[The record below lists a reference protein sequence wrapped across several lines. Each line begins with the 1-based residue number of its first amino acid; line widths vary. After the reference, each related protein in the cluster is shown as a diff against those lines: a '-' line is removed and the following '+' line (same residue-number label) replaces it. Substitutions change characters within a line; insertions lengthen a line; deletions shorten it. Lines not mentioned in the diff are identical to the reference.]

1 MYFNTLYKNGMVK
14 KMEIS
19 IVLLTYS
26 GLDLVQQCLHHIY
39 QNVELP
45 YQLIVISNAA
55 ADDTADYLRSQQES
69 IEIMWHQDDIGI
81 AAGYNEG
88 LGLATGDY
96 VLFMNQYSLLT
107 ANCLSSMLRC
117 LIEDDMAAMA
127 GPRSNDVSGTQRV
140 LANCQ
145 DMQEW
150 LEYSQINYEQNQG
163 SCQVVYRLLGHCL
176 LVKKSVLNDIGYFD
190 EAYGLGGYE
199 DDDLCLRAINRGY
212 NLYIADDAFVYYL
225 DPLSLPST
233 DKEAYY
239 LQLSQNCDK
248 AIEKW
253 GFDIAEYLLQLQPP
267 ITISLCM
274 IVKNEEK
281 VLARCLDGVKEVVD
295 EIIIVDTGSTDQTK
309 QIAYSYTDKVFDFP
323 WIDDFA
329 AARNFAFEQA
339 TKDYIMWLDADDI
352 VSTENSIKIFMLKQ
366 VMDSG
371 IDSVTMIYN
380 LGFDEYGNV
389 TATNRRNR
397 LVKRSNNYR
406 WVGAVHEYLAVW
418 GQVVDSD
425 IAITHDSE
433 GHDSDRNI
441 KIYKQRLKAGEVFT
455 PRDQYYFANE
465 LMDHKQYKAAIKWY
479 QKFLAGGQGWV
490 EDKLGAC
497 RNLAQCCAQL
507 GKNSEAMQYV
517 LQSFLYD
524 QPRAEFCCQIGM
536 YFLNEGQINPAIF
549 WFKLAIQLEPPGENR
564 GFLSP
569 SFWTW
574 VPHLQLCVC
583 YDRLGQYDLAEK
595 HNEMAAE
602 YVPHDPSVLHNR
614 EYLKSKLTEA

>member
-1 MYFNTLYKNGMVK
+1 MGT
-14 KMEIS
+14 S
-19 IVLLTYS
+19 IVLLTYAE
-26 GLDLVQQCLHHIY
+26 LDLVRQCLRHIY
-39 QNVELP
+39 QYADLP
-45 YQLIVISNAA
+45 YQLIVVSNAA
-55 ADDTADYLRSQQES
+55 DKETAQYLQSQQER
-69 IEIMWHQDDIGI
+69 IDIIWHQDDIGI

-88 LGLATGDY
+88 LTLAKGEY

-107 ANCLSSMLRC
+107 ENCLNSMLRC
-117 LIEDDMAAMA
+117 LVEDERAAMA
-127 GPRSNDVSGTQRV
+127 GPRSNDVSGSQRV
-140 LANCQ
+140 CADCRELT
-145 DMQEW
+145 EW
-150 LEYSQINYEQNQG
+150 LQYSRTNYNQNQG
-163 SCQVVYRLLGHCL
+163 TSQIVYRLLGHCL
-176 LVKKSVLNDIGYFD
+176 LVKKSVLEDIGCFD
-190 EAYGLGGYE
+190 ELYGMGGYE
-199 DDDLCLRAINRGY
+199 DDDLCLRAVNQGY
-212 NLYIADDAFVYYL
+212 NLYIANDAFVYYL
-225 DPLSLPST
+225 NPLSLHSA

-239 LQLSQNCDK
+239 QQLNQNRNK

-253 GFDIAEYLLQLQPP
+253 GFDIAEYLLQLKVP
-267 ITISLCM
+267 IKISLCM
-274 IVKNEEK
+274 IVKNEEQT
-281 VLARCLDGVKEVVD
+281 LARCLDGVKEVVD
-295 EIIIVDTGSTDQTK
+295 EIVIVDTGSTDQTK
-309 QIAYSYTDKVFDFP
+309 KIANRYTDKVLDFA

-329 AARNFAFEQA
+329 AARNFAFAQA

-352 VSTENSIKIFMLKQ
+352 VSAENSIKIYMLKQ
-366 VMDSG
+366 VLDYNV
-371 IDSVTMIYN
+371 DSVTMIYN

-425 IAITHDSE
+425 IVITHSSK

-441 KIYKQRLKAGEVFT
+441 NIYKKRLKAGEVFT

-465 LMDHKQYKAAIKWY
+465 LMDHKQYKPAIKWY

-524 QPRAEFCCQIGM
+524 QPRAEFCCQMGL
-536 YFLNEGQINPAIF
+536 YFLNQGQINPAVF
-549 WFKLAIQLEPPGENR
+549 WFNLAIQLEPPAENR
-564 GFLSP
+564 GFLNP

-583 YDRLGQYDLAEK
+583 YDRLGQYALAQR
-595 HNEMAAE
+595 HNEIAAE
-602 YVPHDPSVLHNR
+602 YVPNNPSVLHNR
-614 EYLKSKLTEA
+614 KYLKSKLAED